1 MSKTKDTIQ
10 EMVTKVTESFPSVF
24 SKDDVVTLLN
34 ELQAKLISQQ
44 GKQQGK
50 NGDFDFDG
58 FKTDLIEQ
66 IENEIDNYDFEDETE
81 LELNYNKTIEVRFDA
96 DNLKRAITSSVE
108 TEFERVTEVEEEE
121 EVAS

>member
-24 SKDDVVTLLN
+24 SNDDVVTLLN
-34 ELQAKLISQQ
+34 ELQAKLIS
-44 GKQQGK
+44 QQGK

-96 DNLKRAITSSVE
+96 DNLKRAITQSVE

-121 EVAS
+121 EEVAS

>member
-44 GKQQGK
+44 GK
-50 NGDFDFDG
+50 NGDFDLEG
-58 FKTDLIEQ
+58 FKTDLIEK
-66 IENEIDNYDFEDETE
+66 IENEIDNFDFEDETE

-96 DNLKRAITSSVE
+96 DNLKRTITQAVE
-108 TEFERVTEVEEEE
+108 YEFEQVAEAEE
-121 EVAS
+121 EVEN

>member
-10 EMVTKVTESFPSVF
+10 EMVTKVTEQFPSEL

-34 ELQAKLISQQ
+34 ELHAKLIS
-44 GKQQGK
+44 QQGK

-96 DNLKRAITSSVE
+96 DNLKRAITQSVE

-121 EVAS
+121 EEVASQKN

>member
-24 SKDDVVTLLN
+24 SKDDVVKLLN

-44 GKQQGK
+44 GK
-50 NGDFDFDG
+50 NGDFDLEG
-58 FKTDLIEQ
+58 FKTDLIEK
-66 IENEIDNYDFEDETE
+66 IENEIDNFDFEDETE

-96 DNLKRAITSSVE
+96 DNLKHTITRAVE
-108 TEFERVTEVEEEE
+108 YEFEQVAEVEAEE
-121 EVAS
+121 EVEN

>member
-34 ELQAKLISQQ
+34 ELQHKLIS
-44 GKQQGK
+44 QQGK

-58 FKTDLIEQ
+58 FKTDLIEV
-66 IENEIDNYDFEDETE
+66 IENEIENYDFEDEIE
-81 LELNYNKTIEVRFDA
+81 LELNYNKTIDVRFDA

-108 TEFERVTEVEEEE
+108 IEFERVTEVAEE

>member
-34 ELQAKLISQQ
+34 ELQAKLIS
-44 GKQQGK
+44 QQGK

-96 DNLKRAITSSVE
+96 DNLKRAITQSVE
-108 TEFERVTEVEEEE
+108 TEFERVTEVEEEAE
-121 EVAS
+121 EVEN